1 MYVSC
6 HEHVIFMGTENRLL
20 LFLLLYYFLNPLLP
34 PLLST
39 PLAVVN
45 TIKIVAPAG
54 ISSSRCIVSISLI
67 PVVVVFLI
75 MYRMISLSSHINL

>member
-6 HEHVIFMGTENRLL
+6 NEHVIFMGTGKKLL
-20 LFLLLYYFLNPLLP
+20 LFLLLYYFLDPLLP

-45 TIKIVAPAG
+45 TIKIVGPAG
-54 ISSSRCIVSISLI
+54 ISSSRSIVSLSLI

-75 MYRMISLSSHINL
+75 MYRIFSLSSQIYL